1 MQGGSSGEAEAAP
14 GGPEL
19 PFFKSLNLAPC
30 PVALSPQRG
39 HLSRG
44 QEPHPRLSAA
54 HFGLWDAQRPR
65 SLRRG
70 PWLQWM

>member
-1 MQGGSSGEAEAAP
+1 MAGDTSFPLARGSRIQLPQDAAPITPLEGGKRGCRGGSSGEAEAAP

-39 HLSRG
+39 HLS
-44 QEPHPRLSAA
+44 
-54 HFGLWDAQRPR
+54 
-65 SLRRG
+65 
-70 PWLQWM
+70 